1 MQFLL
6 AATTS
11 LSQTY
16 RSGGPMPTGTLS
28 ALRRIARTATV
39 AALMLAPAA
48 CAYSKVSRI
57 DPGDVTD
64 LNGRWNDTDSRLVAN
79 QLIEQSLG
87 AAWARQYTATH
98 GGESPTII
106 VGGFN
111 NRSMEHIP
119 VETFVKDLENA
130 FVTSGA
136 VRVVASKDER
146 QGVRDERRDQQ
157 QNARGDTRSGI
168 GRELGARYML
178 AGELNSIE
186 QGQGREKIVYYQV
199 DATLIDLESNAKVW
213 VGQHK
218 IKKYIERKP
227 FGV

>member
-1 MQFLL
+1 
-6 AATTS
+6 
-11 LSQTY
+11 
-16 RSGGPMPTGTLS
+16 MPTGTLS
-28 ALRRIARTATV
+28 VLRHLARATAV
-39 AALMLAPAA
+39 AALVLAPAG

-79 QLIEQSLG
+79 QLIEQSLD
-87 AAWARQYTATH
+87 AAWARRYTETH

-106 VGGFN
+106 VGGFS

-119 VETFVKDLENA
+119 VETFIKDLEKA
-130 FVTSGA
+130 FVNSGA

-146 QGVRDERRDQQ
+146 QGVREERRDQQ
-157 QNARGDTRSGI
+157 QNARGDTRAGI
-168 GRELGARYML
+168 GREEGARYML

-218 IKKYIERKP
+218 IKKYIERAR
-227 FGV
+227 FGL